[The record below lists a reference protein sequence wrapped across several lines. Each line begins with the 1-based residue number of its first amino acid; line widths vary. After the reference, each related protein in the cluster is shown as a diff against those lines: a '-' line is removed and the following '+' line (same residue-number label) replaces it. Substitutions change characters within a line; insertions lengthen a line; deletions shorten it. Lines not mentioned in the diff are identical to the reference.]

1 VRLCLR
7 HHDADAADDD
17 SDADSD
23 DVNADDEVVC
33 QSFHAHSHTWYFC
46 VNSFTSL
53 KTHAHTGD
61 DVNTD
66 EVVCQ
71 VISLL

>member
-1 VRLCLR
+1 MSELPLNNYTASELVRLCLR

-33 QSFHAHSHTWYFC
+33 QSFHAHSHT
-46 VNSFTSL
+46 
-53 KTHAHTGD
+53 
-61 DVNTD
+61 
-66 EVVCQ
+66 
-71 VISLL
+71 